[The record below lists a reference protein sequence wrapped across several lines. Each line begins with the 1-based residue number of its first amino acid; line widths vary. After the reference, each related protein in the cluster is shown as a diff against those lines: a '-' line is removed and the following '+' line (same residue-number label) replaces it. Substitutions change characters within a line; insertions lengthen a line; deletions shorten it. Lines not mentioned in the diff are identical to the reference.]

1 MEETLGTG
9 QSRQVLGG
17 SAQRRDSIIK
27 IATREN
33 IVPGRD
39 AAERFHKAA
48 QMGFEGIDLGW
59 RDDMWERVSEVK
71 AASQASG
78 LPISSVSCGPHNL
91 LALTPD
97 ERAQCVDRM
106 VRLLELAEDLGAI
119 GSVCVPVRPPVRFPD
134 LSPAYSVHDLVAR
147 LSIEMLHEVLRRTQ
161 GLEALILLEP
171 LNRYESYYLRT
182 LADGVE
188 LAQMVGD
195 PRVAIVADFFHM
207 SLEEVDIAASIRSAR
222 KWICHVHLGDS
233 NRLLPGQ
240 GHTDFVSGFAALRET
255 GYDGFMALECGVGGD
270 PDTELPRSVRLMRSW
285 M

>member
-1 MEETLGTG
+1 M
-9 QSRQVLGG
+9 
-17 SAQRRDSIIK
+17 K

-48 QMGFEGIDLGW
+48 QMGFEAIDLGW
-59 RDDMWERVSEVK
+59 QDDMWERASEVK

-78 LPISSVSCGPHNL
+78 LPISSVSCGPNNL
-91 LALTPD
+91 LAPTPD
-97 ERAQCVDRM
+97 ERAQCVDLM

-119 GSVCVPVRPPVRFPD
+119 GSVCVPVRPSVRFPD
-134 LSPAYSVHDLVAR
+134 LSPVYSVNELVTQ
-147 LSIEMLHEVLRRTQ
+147 LSVKMLREVLRRTQ
-161 GLEALILLEP
+161 GLNAVILLEP

-188 LAQMVGD
+188 LCQMVGD
-195 PRVAIVADFFHM
+195 ARVAIVADFFHM
-207 SLEEVDIAASIRSAR
+207 GLEEADIAASIRSAH
-222 KWICHVHLGDS
+222 KWIRHVHLGDS

-240 GHTDFVSGFAALRET
+240 GHTDFVSGFAALREI
-255 GYDGFMALECGVGGD
+255 GYEGFMALECGVGGD
-270 PDTELPRSVRLMRSW
+270 PDAELPKSVKLMRSW